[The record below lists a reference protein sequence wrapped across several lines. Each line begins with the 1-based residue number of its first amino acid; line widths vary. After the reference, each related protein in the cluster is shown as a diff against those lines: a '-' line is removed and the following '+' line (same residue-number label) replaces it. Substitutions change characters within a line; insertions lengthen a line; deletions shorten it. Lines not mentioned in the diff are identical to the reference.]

1 MSLDPPKLDVRTT
14 VVLFND
20 GRLLLLHRAPWKRI
34 LPNLWT
40 GIGGKVEDGE
50 YDNLVAAARRELF
63 EETDLRPEEVG
74 GLQLRRTLTL
84 YRPNLGVVSLLY
96 FTGQARTDR
105 VPTCNEGTLAWV
117 RPDELPTLP
126 IIPNTARV
134 LPYLIDDERTDDP
147 NVHCGV
153 ATYATDG
160 ELVSVV
166 FPD

>member
-1 MSLDPPKLDVRTT
+1 
-14 VVLFND
+14 VVLFNA

-50 YDNLVAAARRELF
+50 YDDLTTAARRELY
-63 EETDLRPEEVG
+63 EETDLDPEEVG
-74 GLQLRRTLTL
+74 AIRLRRTLTL
-84 YRPNLGVVSLLY
+84 FRPSLGVVTLLY
-96 FTGQARTDR
+96 FTGQALTDR
-105 VPTCNEGTLAWV
+105 GPTCNEGTLAWV
-117 RPDELPTLP
+117 RPDELATLP

-147 NVHCGV
+147 AVHCGV
-153 ATYATDG
+153 ATYTNDG